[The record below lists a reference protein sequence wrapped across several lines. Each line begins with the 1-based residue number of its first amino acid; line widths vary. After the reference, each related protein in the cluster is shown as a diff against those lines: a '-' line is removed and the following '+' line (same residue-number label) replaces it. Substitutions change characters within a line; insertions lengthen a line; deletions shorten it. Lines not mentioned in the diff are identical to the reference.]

1 MGFKEK
7 KSIGFSATSTGS
19 RICNRNIVL
28 HYAKMRKAYVHD
40 VFIAHRVKE
49 NNLGYFTQS
58 TKTALVLLHAK
69 MRKAENMLIAFV
81 G

>member
-1 MGFKEK
+1 
-7 KSIGFSATSTGS
+7 
-19 RICNRNIVL
+19 
-28 HYAKMRKAYVHD
+28 MRKAYVHD